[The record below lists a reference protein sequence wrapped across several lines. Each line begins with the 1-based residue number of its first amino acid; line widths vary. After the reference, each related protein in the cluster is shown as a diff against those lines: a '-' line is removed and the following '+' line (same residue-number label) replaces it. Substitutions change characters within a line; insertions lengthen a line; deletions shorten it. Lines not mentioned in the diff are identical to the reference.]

1 MGIFPKKIKKIVFKN
16 ILMKNPLLIMSRIA
30 NRHLLPDHHKNELF
44 LLKIVAIHRSNALL
58 HGLDSY

>member
-1 MGIFPKKIKKIVFKN
+1 
-16 ILMKNPLLIMSRIA
+16 MKNPLLIMSRIA